1 MTEEERQK
9 LAEAVKRA
17 NQQSRQ
23 DAQAKQ
29 GCTTTV
35 LTIDTFGA
43 AYAAALDEWTQWH
56 GQPVDL
62 ADWEREYFPAFMA
75 AQVTALM
82 ADVTDPES
90 LADLKDAVYAWVY
103 AQVNGHTEWHPYLPD
118 ERLRTRHAPV
128 ADAWGR
134 PVAEV
139 MGLPQSQV
147 RELSAVHEAGHLV
160 VDLALGFPVVRA
172 SLVPDENFTAYV
184 VMGEYTARWDEHAV
198 MLAAGVRAADRWLR
212 EAGLWTEGRAWV
224 NEVTGLTSDQLDAV
238 DSAARLLAPVT
249 LTWGDGGP
257 ADWARL
263 CDRADVLLDQ
273 HWGQVGAIAAELL
286 RREVM
291 TGEEIA
297 AVYAGAGVAR

>member
-29 GCTTTV
+29 GCTT
-35 LTIDTFGA
+35 LTIGTFGA

-90 LADLKDAVYAWVY
+90 LADLKELTYAWVY
-103 AQVNGHTEWHPYLPD
+103 AQVNGRTEWHLDPND
-118 ERLRTRHAPV
+118 ARLRTRHAPV
-128 ADAWGR
+128 PELYGRQVVDA
-134 PVAEV
+134 
-139 MGLPQSQV
+139 M
-147 RELSAVHEAGHLV
+147 ELTPRMLRALFAVHEAGHLV
-160 VDLALGFPVVRA
+160 ADVALGFPVVKA
-172 SLVPDENFTAYV
+172 SLVPGHGMNAWVE
-184 VMGEYTARWDEHAV
+184 MGSYSAPWADHAV
-198 MLAAGVRAADRWLR
+198 MLAAGVRAVDRWLR
-212 EAGLWTEGRAWV
+212 EIGLWTERRAWL
-224 NEVTGLTSDQLDAV
+224 NELTGDADQLEAIE
-238 DSAARLLAPVT
+238 SAAALPWPVEV
-249 LTWGDGGP
+249 TWGDGGT

-263 CDRADVLLDQ
+263 CDQADVLLHE

-286 RREVM
+286 RREVL

-297 AVYAGAGVAR
+297 AVYAGTAVAR